1 MTKLLS
7 ANNPSLY
14 LLAVLLSVFFHVFAF
29 FSTQDMSFVTQY
41 HEPASNYI
49 FGSLQ
54 TIDSTVAWSI
64 MLAAGAVI
72 QSIMAWMI
80 NDIINQEKINSKKTY
95 FFSILYVLVSSFSI
109 SWLVLSPQL
118 ISAFLMVLAIKRI
131 FVLSHQEKFFS
142 QLFDLGFIFSLAV
155 LFFFPSVIM
164 MLFILPALYS
174 VRPFSVVEFLRM
186 AFGFF
191 TPLFIAFGFYFL
203 MSDISLLPSHI
214 LNSENLFFIT
224 KSFLTTAN
232 IALSAICIGWLAL
245 SALMFSVFPFSIN
258 IKARKMVGVMGLLV
272 LFFGLSLFMPTHYSM
287 AQWLFIVPTMTFL
300 LGMIILEF
308 HHRII
313 PNVIFA
319 LLIVTNVMSF
329 VFQL

>member
-14 LLAVLLSVFFHVFAF
+14 LLAVLLSVFFHVLAF
-29 FSTQDMSFVTQY
+29 FSTKDLNFVMQY
-41 HEPASNYI
+41 DEPASKYV

-54 TIDSTVAWSI
+54 KIDNTVAWGI
-64 MLAAGAVI
+64 MLAAGAAV

-80 NDIINQEKINSKKTY
+80 NDIVNQEKINSKKTY
-95 FFSILYVLVSSFSI
+95 FFSVLYVLVSSFSI

-118 ISAFLMVLAIKRI
+118 ISAFLMMLAIKRI
-131 FVLSHQEKFFS
+131 FVLSHQEKFYS

-155 LFFFPSVIM
+155 LFFFPSIIM

-186 AFGFF
+186 TIGFL

-203 MSDISLLPSHI
+203 YSDITLLPSHV

-224 KSFLTTAN
+224 KSFFTTPY
-232 IALSAICIGWLAL
+232 IILSGMCIGWLAL
-245 SALMFSVFPFSIN
+245 SAFMFSAFPFAIN
-258 IKARKMVGVMGLLV
+258 IKARKMTGVMGLIV
-272 LFFGLSLFMPTHYSM
+272 LFFGLSLFMPTHYYM
-287 AQWLFIVPTMTFL
+287 AQWLFISPTMTFL

-308 HHRII
+308 HHRVI

-329 VFQL
+329 IFQL